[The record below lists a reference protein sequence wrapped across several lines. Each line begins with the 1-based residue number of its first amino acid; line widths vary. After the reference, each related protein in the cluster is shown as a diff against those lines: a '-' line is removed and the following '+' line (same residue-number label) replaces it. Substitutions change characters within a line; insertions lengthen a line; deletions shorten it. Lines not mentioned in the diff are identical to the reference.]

1 MLALSGEVAQLDRS
15 PAQPVLGP
23 PAGHRLSLRRIAC
36 ARGHES
42 GIGPGLCLSVERLK
56 GKIEKLKEEIVRLKP
71 FASFRRRAL
80 SRSLSEKS
88 RHRTAADQRNM
99 T

>member
-1 MLALSGEVAQLDRS
+1 
-15 PAQPVLGP
+15 
-23 PAGHRLSLRRIAC
+23 
-36 ARGHES
+36 
-42 GIGPGLCLSVERLK
+42 LK